1 VDPNAF
7 DRLYTYA
14 WFVTFA
20 LSFIIY
26 WLLMRKDPGAHAPV
40 SNI

>member
-1 VDPNAF
+1 VSSPNFF
-7 DRLYTYA
+7 DRLYSYA

-26 WLLMRKDPGAHAPV
+26 WLLMRRQTVAASTK
-40 SNI
+40 S